1 MATYYGQ
8 VKGNRDTAA
17 TRTGSKNSGIK
28 ASVQSYSGS
37 IIVSLYNG
45 KCEIEISKESSFYG
59 KMVFSGTIQELEK
72 VLTGGKEKC

>member
-8 VKGNRDTAA
+8 VRGNRDTAA

-37 IIVSLYNG
+37 VIVSLYNG
-45 KCEIEISKESSFYG
+45 ICEIAISKESSFYG
-59 KMVFSGTIQELEK
+59 KMVFSGTIEELEK
-72 VLTGGKEKC
+72 VLTGGK

>member
-8 VKGNRDTAA
+8 VKGNATTTA

-28 ASVQSYSGS
+28 ASVQSYNGS

-59 KMVFSGTIQELEK
+59 KKVFSGTIEELEK
-72 VLTGGKEKC
+72 VLTGGK